1 MRKILK
7 KDFFDRPVL
16 TVTKDLIGKFLV
28 RKCDGEET
36 SSMITEAE
44 AYDGLKD
51 KASHASH
58 GRTKKTEVMFWDGG
72 HWFVYLTYGMHWMLN
87 VVTGPKDYPTG
98 ILIRG
103 VEAISGPG
111 RVTKYFKID
120 KSLNGMMISKESGLW
135 IEDRGVKIKASKIR
149 HTKRVGVDYAGKYWA
164 GRLFRFVM
172 KD

>member
-7 KDFFDRPVL
+7 KDFYDRPVL
-16 TVTKDLIGKFLV
+16 TVTEDLIGKFLV
-28 RKCDGEET
+28 RRYKGEET
-36 SSMITEAE
+36 VSMITEAE

-87 VVTGPKDYPTG
+87 VVTGSKDYPTG

-103 VEAISGPG
+103 TEAVSGPG

-120 KSLNGMMISKESGLW
+120 KSLNGLMISKESGLW
-135 IEDRGVKIKASKIR
+135 LEDRGVKIADNKIR
-149 HTKRVGVDYAGKYWA
+149 RTKRVGVDYAGRYWA
-164 GRLFRFVM
+164 GKLFRFFLE
-172 KD
+172 D

>member
-7 KDFFDRPVL
+7 KIFFDRSVL

-28 RKCDGEET
+28 RKYKGKEI

-58 GRTKKTEVMFWDGG
+58 GRTKKTEVMFWKGG
-72 HWFVYLTYGMHWMLN
+72 HWFVYFTYGMHWMLN

-103 VEAISGPG
+103 VEAVSGPG

-120 KSLNGMMISKESGLW
+120 KRLNGMMISKKSGLW
-135 IEDRGVKIKASKIR
+135 LENRGVKVADNKIR
-149 HTKRVGVDYAGKYWA
+149 RTKRVGVDYAGRYWA
-164 GRLFRFVM
+164 GRLFRFVVE
-172 KD
+172 D